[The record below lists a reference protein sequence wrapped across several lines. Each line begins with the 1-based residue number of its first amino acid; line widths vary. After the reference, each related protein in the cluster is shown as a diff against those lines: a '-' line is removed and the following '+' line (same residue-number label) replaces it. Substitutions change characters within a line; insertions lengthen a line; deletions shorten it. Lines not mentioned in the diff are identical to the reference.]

1 MEAPAP
7 SPPPPSEKF
16 TKLETTKQPNN
27 HRSKTKHHHPDPPAA
42 AQVTFRL
49 LCHVRTAGAVIGNS
63 GSVIRR
69 LETLTGSKIKFEEGL
84 PNCHERVVNIV
95 GDAAVEKRIS
105 VGEDET
111 ADMSKAQEGLLR
123 VFERVVEVES
133 NSENKERENN
143 EFNCCR
149 LLVQTGRVGA
159 VMGKGGK
166 IVDGIRK
173 SSGAKIRVL
182 KKEQVPVCAG
192 PKEELI
198 QITGGILAVKKAL
211 LAISRLLQGRTL
223 RGEATRH
230 LSSAGTDL
238 LEYHS
243 VGHSS
248 SADVDKILNS
258 HEDSSSRKVTFK
270 ILCSSKIAGGVIGKG
285 GNTIRC
291 LENETGASVNF
302 VSLASG
308 STERVAIISALES
321 HDPLFSP
328 AQIAAVRVF
337 ARCMEVSVDLRLI
350 SGLGKDES
358 VSTRLLVGS
367 SQVGCLMDE
376 GGRVSPDI
384 SIARGAEII
393 FVGPDCLPKC
403 AQIGDNVVQIT
414 GNYENVKNAVFQLT
428 GRLRESFFSEAECR
442 SGSYSGIPRTSPN
455 GGGETKLSRLS
466 YMDQLYE
473 SVRSRITSNYE
484 NVKGAVSQIT
494 GRLRESFFSEAECR
508 HCSHS
513 GIPRIIPDGG
523 ETKLSKL
530 SYVDQLHHLGFVHKS
545 STSHIPGSQSEPENR
560 ARSIRR
566 HVNSSK
572 ALTTTTSGL
581 KHQSNVR
588 KEEPKLTVKVEVPE
602 KVFDFVYGENGSN
615 LARLREISGAT
626 VIVKDPRPGE
636 NSGKVIISGTP
647 ERIQIAQSL
656 LHAFISF

>member
-1 MEAPAP
+1 MEAAP
-7 SPPPPSEKF
+7 SPPPSKKF
-16 TKLETTKQPNN
+16 TKFETAKQPNN
-27 HRSKTKHHHPDPPAA
+27 HRSPTARGGASSNTKHHHPDHPAA
-42 AQVTFRL
+42 AQVVFRL

-69 LETLTGSKIKFEEGL
+69 LETLTGSKIQLEEGL

-105 VGEDET
+105 VGEEET
-111 ADMSKAQEGLLR
+111 ADVSKAQEGLLR
-123 VFERVVEVES
+123 VFERVLEVER
-133 NSENKERENN
+133 NSENNERENNERN

-192 PKEELI
+192 PKDELI
-198 QITGGILAVKKAL
+198 QITGGTLAVKKAL
-211 LAISRLLQGRTL
+211 LAVSRLLQGRTL

-230 LSSAGTDL
+230 LSSA
-238 LEYHS
+238 
-243 VGHSS
+243 HSS

-258 HEDSSSRKVTFK
+258 HEDSSSRKVTFR
-270 ILCSSKIAGGVIGKG
+270 ILCSSRIAGGVIGKG
-285 GNTIRC
+285 GNTLRC
-291 LENETGASVNF
+291 LEKETGASVNF
-302 VSLASG
+302 VSPASG

-350 SGLGKDES
+350 SGLGKHES
-358 VSTRLLVGS
+358 VSARILVGS
-367 SQVGCLMDE
+367 SQVGCVMDE

-384 SIARGAEII
+384 SIATGAEII
-393 FVGPDCLPKC
+393 LVGPDCLRKC

-428 GRLRESFFSEAECR
+428 GRLRESFFSEAECGH
-442 SGSYSGIPRTSPN
+442 GSYSGIPRTNPN

-466 YMDQLYE
+466 YMDQIYE

-484 NVKGAVSQIT
+484 NVKSAVSQIT
-494 GRLRESFFSEAECR
+494 GRLREGFFSEAECR

-513 GIPRIIPDGG
+513 GIPRISPEGR

-545 STSHIPGSQSEPENR
+545 TTSHIPGSQSEPENS
-560 ARSIRR
+560 ARSIQR
-566 HVNSSK
+566 HVNNSK
-572 ALTTTTSGL
+572 ALTTITSGL

-588 KEEPKLTVKVEVPE
+588 NEEPKLTVKVVVPE

-626 VIVKDPRPGE
+626 VVVKDPRPGE
-636 NSGKVIISGTP
+636 NTGTVIISGTP
-647 ERIQIAQSL
+647 ERIQIAQTL